1 MTMKKPEQVYSFT
14 SHEQNQPGVPLP
26 GDRIDAQFGDHQE
39 AIQSTQDALDQIR
52 RSDGKLRNGIVNKD
66 ALDPAI
72 VDDLTKD
79 IRKDVALD
87 VQTIQQGAVEA
98 RLGAQSAKI
107 SADTAEQSAQE
118 AKNASEI
125 LKVSSGSVLTRIKNA
140 LASLLDIEKRVSTA
154 AVDTDNAANHAL
166 YAQNLADEYAVASAH
181 WAEHMP
187 DTIPPNILAVM
198 GITGEHWSS
207 RWWAHRA
214 GEIVQN
220 EIEDLC
226 KFFVGAYPAPP
237 TTCQHGDPLVPGT
250 MYWNTSDESMYVWT
264 GDEWRALVLPSPAD
278 LQEFHYTTTGGGL
291 IGGTDMFGRVPGD
304 LLSPSANV
312 NVYLNGIRLLEAN
325 DWYVADAT
333 HVRLS
338 RVPATG
344 SVVTVERMDAPQT
357 VYAATAG
364 KIDVGLW
371 TFDGVSKSFPIYV
384 NGQLFSPANAANV
397 LVELGGRMQEAGVDY
412 KVVGS
417 NIIFTDA
424 PAPGTNAWGLVGM
437 PLGPDEI
444 GVLIPSPS
452 AYGRYTYAAVADGQ
466 VYFGGADKF
475 GNELKGLLAPN
486 AYVNVH
492 INGVRIEDDEY
503 ELASDVEL
511 KLDRGVSYGTSVVIE
526 LSQVAKL
533 NFTLPPLVAA
543 TAYKIDT
550 DKWVFDGV
558 TTTFPIFVN
567 GVPFAPTS
575 EVGIN
580 LSLAGVMQEP
590 VDDFI
595 VAGTDLTFSTAP
607 PYDSDCWAIIGV
619 ATSGMKEH
627 NHDCGVF
634 G

>member
-1 MTMKKPEQVYSFT
+1 MKKPEQVYSFT

-214 GEIVQN
+214 GEIVRE

-226 KFFVGAYPAPP
+226 KFFVGSYNAPP
-237 TTCQHGDPLVPGT
+237 TTCPHGDPLTEGAL
-250 MYWNTSDESMYVWT
+250 YYNLSDEVMYVWT
-264 GDEWRALVLPSPAD
+264 GDEWKPVVMTAVGGQ
-278 LQEFHYTTTGGGL
+278 QEFHYIAGQDQTL
-291 IGGTDMFGRVPGD
+291 FGGTDIFGNKPKD
-304 LLSPSANV
+304 LLSTTANV
-312 NVYLNGIRLLEAN
+312 NVYLNGVRLLETY
-325 DWYVADAT
+325 DWHVADDQQIRL
-333 HVRLS
+333 VR
-338 RVPATG
+338 PATAN
-344 SVVTVERMDAPQT
+344 SVLTLEKLDVPQT
-357 VYAATAG
+357 MYAATAG
-364 KIDVGLW
+364 KIDTSMWV
-371 TFDGVSKSFPIYV
+371 FDNSARTFPIYV
-384 NGQLFSPANAANV
+384 KGSLVTPPDEVNV
-397 LVELGGRMQEAGVDY
+397 LVSLNGVMLDAGVDFTTS
-412 KVVGS
+412 GS
-417 NIIFTDA
+417 NIIFSEPPASDA
-424 PAPGTNAWGLVGM
+424 RTWGLVGM
-437 PLGPDEI
+437 PLGPEEI
-444 GVLIPSPS
+444 RVLYPAPSS
-452 AYGRYTYAAVADGQ
+452 FTRCTYAASADNQ
-466 VYFGGADKF
+466 QQFGGADKF
-475 GNELKGLLAPN
+475 GNTLAGIQAPGAN
-486 AYVNVH
+486 LNVH
-492 INGVRIEDDEY
+492 VNGVRLEEDEY
-503 ELASDVEL
+503 LLLSDGEIELT
-511 KLDRGVSYGTSVVIE
+511 RGVSAGSSVIIE
-526 LSQVAKL
+526 A
-533 NFTLPPLVAA
+533 FR
-543 TAYKIDT
+543 
-550 DKWVFDGV
+550 
-558 TTTFPIFVN
+558 
-567 GVPFAPTS
+567 
-575 EVGIN
+575 
-580 LSLAGVMQEP
+580 
-590 VDDFI
+590 
-595 VAGTDLTFSTAP
+595 
-607 PYDSDCWAIIGV
+607 V
-619 ATSGMKEH
+619 ATLDGSTITIPEH

>member
-1 MTMKKPEQVYSFT
+1 MKKPEQVYSFT

-52 RSDGKLRNGIVNKD
+52 RSDGKLHNGLVTKD
-66 ALDPAI
+66 TLDPKL
-72 VDDLTKD
+72 VDALTKD
-79 IRKDVALD
+79 IRKDVSLD
-87 VQTIQQGAVEA
+87 VQTIRQGAVEA
-98 RLGAQSAKI
+98 RLGAQSAKV

-226 KFFVGAYPAPP
+226 RFFVGAYASPP

-250 MYWNTSDESMYVWT
+250 MYWNTTDESMYVWT
-264 GDEWRALVLPSPAD
+264 GDEWRALVLPSPGD
-278 LQEFHYTTTGGGL
+278 LQKFSYLSAPNQDLFGGPDLFARTPSGL
-291 IGGTDMFGRVPGD
+291 T
-304 LLSPSANV
+304 SPTV
-312 NVYLNGIRLLEAN
+312 NVTVHVNGVRLLEAY
-325 DWYVADAT
+325 DWHVADDLN
-333 HVRLS
+333 VRLS
-338 RVPATG
+338 RVPAAS
-344 SVVTVERMDAPQT
+344 SVVTIEKVDAPQT

-364 KIDVGLW
+364 KIDTGMW

-384 NGQLFSPANAANV
+384 NGQLYSPANAANV
-397 LVELGGRMQEAGVDY
+397 LVELDRRMQEAGVDY
-412 KVVGS
+412 KVIGS
-417 NIIFTDA
+417 NIIFTAA
-424 PAPGTNAWGLVGM
+424 PAPGTNVWGLVGM

-452 AYGRYTYAAVADGQ
+452 AYGRYTYAAVASGQ

-475 GNELKGLLAPN
+475 GNTLSGLLATN
-486 AYVNVH
+486 AFINVH

-511 KLDRGVSYGTSVVIE
+511 KLDRGVAADTSVVIE

-550 DKWVFDGV
+550 DQWVFDGV
-558 TTTFPIFVN
+558 TTTFPIIVN
-567 GVPFAPTS
+567 GVPFAPSS

-590 VDDFI
+590 VDDFT
-595 VAGTDLTFSTAP
+595 VSGTDLTFTTAP